1 MEGAEDMRHLP
12 LQDVGGQPVNVQQA
26 CGLTA
31 DNSNNGLLQLLRR
44 RQLSDDRRLVVLLTV
59 QLPLLRWQ

>member
-12 LQDVGGQPVNVQQA
+12 LQDVGGQPVNVKQTRSF
-26 CGLTA
+26 TA